1 MSYPPNRFHRN
12 GTPTGILPESQEFF
26 VRGSGWKKS
35 AAGFS
40 FPDLLVA
47 LGVLSL
53 LLLLQISAFAH
64 NKGNSRRAVCADNQ
78 RLLALSWL
86 MYADDNRGR
95 LAPNRSDGVPTTND
109 WVAGWLDYSGTDATN
124 LSKITQAKL
133 YPYNK
138 AVEIYHC
145 PDDVSSVRGQ
155 LRIRSY
161 SMNSWIGDGAS
172 GWLFNSP
179 GVIQVIANRSQVRQ
193 PDQTFVF
200 IEEHP
205 DSINDGML
213 YVDMVGT
220 GPATRIID
228 YPAAYHY
235 LGANLSFADGS
246 VGYRQ
251 WVDPRTTP
259 PPRYNNSLSLNV
271 SSPRNLD
278 VAWLQSVTTYLH

>member
-1 MSYPPNRFHRN
+1 MRTTRCVSSRANRCQN
-12 GTPTGILPESQEFF
+12 
-26 VRGSGWKKS
+26 S

-40 FPDLLVA
+40 FAELLTV
-47 LGVLSL
+47 LGVLAL
-53 LLLLQISAFAH
+53 VAVLQVSALAH
-64 NKGNSRRAVCADNQ
+64 NKGNSHRAVCADNL
-78 RLLALSWL
+78 RRLALSWL
-86 MYADDNRGR
+86 MYADDNLGR
-95 LAPNRSDGVPTTND
+95 LAPNRSDPFPVTNN
-109 WVAGWLDYSGTDATN
+109 WVTGFLDYSGTDATN

-138 AVEIYHC
+138 ALEIYHC

-155 LRIRSY
+155 LRVRSY

-213 YVDMVGT
+213 YVD
-220 GPATRIID
+220 
-228 YPAAYHY
+228 
-235 LGANLSFADGS
+235 
-246 VGYRQ
+246 
-251 WVDPRTTP
+251 
-259 PPRYNNSLSLNV
+259 
-271 SSPRNLD
+271 
-278 VAWLQSVTTYLH
+278 

>member
-1 MSYPPNRFHRN
+1 MAQHTCNHRSDPHILQRPGRHLAEECDDLPQMSYPPNRFHRN
-12 GTPTGILPESQEFF
+12 GTPMGILPESQEFF

-95 LAPNRSDGVPTTND
+95 LAPNRSDAFPVTNN
-109 WVAGWLDYSGTDATN
+109 WVAGWLDFSGGTDNTN
-124 LSKITQAKL
+124 LATITQARL

-138 AVEIYHC
+138 AAQIYRC
-145 PDDVSSVRGQ
+145 PDDLSAVRGQ

-161 SMNSWIGDGAS
+161 SMNGYVGDGALGWTS
-172 GWLFNSP
+172 GF
-179 GVIQVIANRSQVRQ
+179 QVMANRSQIRQ

-200 IEEHP
+200 IEEHA
-205 DSINDGML
+205 DSINDGFFI
-213 YVDMVGT
+213 VDM
-220 GPATRIID
+220 
-228 YPAAYHY
+228 
-235 LGANLSFADGS
+235 
-246 VGYRQ
+246 
-251 WVDPRTTP
+251 
-259 PPRYNNSLSLNV
+259 
-271 SSPRNLD
+271 SSG
-278 VAWLQSVTTYLH
+278 

>member
-1 MSYPPNRFHRN
+1 MR
-12 GTPTGILPESQEFF
+12 ILPESQELF
-26 VRGSGWKKS
+26 VRGSGWQKA

-40 FPDLLVA
+40 FSDLLVA

-64 NKGNSRRAVCADNQ
+64 NKGNSHRAVCADNL
-78 RLLALSWL
+78 RRLALSWL

-95 LAPNRSDGVPTTND
+95 LAPNRSDPFPVTNN
-109 WVAGWLDYSGTDATN
+109 WVTGFLDYSGTDATN

-155 LRIRSY
+155 LRVRSY
-161 SMNSWIGDGAS
+161 SMNAWIGDGAS
-172 GWLFNSP
+172 GWIGSP
-179 GVIQVIANRSQVRQ
+179 TGAFQIATNRSQVRQ

-213 YVDMVGT
+213 YVDMVST

-246 VGYRQ
+246 VRYRQ

-259 PPRYNNSLSLNV
+259 PPHYNNSLSLNV

>member
-1 MSYPPNRFHRN
+1 MSHPPNCFHRN
-12 GTPTGILPESQEFF
+12 GTPTRMLLESQELF
-26 VRGSGWKKS
+26 VRGSGWEKS
-35 AAGFS
+35 ADGFS
-40 FPDLLVA
+40 FSDLLVT

-64 NKGNSRRAVCADNQ
+64 NKGNSHRAVCADNL
-78 RLLALSWL
+78 RRLALSWL

-95 LAPNRSDGVPTTND
+95 LAPNRSDSLVTNN
-109 WVAGWLDYSGTDATN
+109 WVDGFLDYSGTDATN
-124 LSKITQAKL
+124 LSKIAQAKL

-145 PDDVSSVRGQ
+145 PDDLSAVRLQ
-155 LRIRSY
+155 LRVRSY
-161 SMNSWIGDGAS
+161 SMNSWVGDGAS
-172 GWLFNSP
+172 GWIGSP
-179 GVIQVIANRSQVRQ
+179 TGAFQIATQSSQVRQ

-213 YVDMVGT
+213 FVDMVSVE
-220 GPATRIID
+220 PDTRIID
-228 YPAAYHY
+228 YPAAYHF

-246 VGYRQ
+246 VRYRQ

-259 PPRYNNSLSLNV
+259 PPHYNNSLGLNV

-278 VAWLQSVTTYLH
+278 VAWLQSVTTYRH

>member
-1 MSYPPNRFHRN
+1 M
-12 GTPTGILPESQEFF
+12 GA
-26 VRGSGWKKS
+26 V
-35 AAGFS
+35 
-40 FPDLLVA
+40 VA
-47 LGVLSL
+47 LLGL
-53 LLLLQISAFAH
+53 LLLPVFGDSERNSRAAVCSINIKRLIEGWSAFP
-64 NKGNSRRAVCADNQ
+64 ADHAD
-78 RLLALSWL
+78 ALPFNANAPIGQYDWCGSSFMDLTQSNPNNWNHAL
-86 MYADDNRGR
+86 YTKRGQ
-95 LAPNRSDGVPTTND
+95 LWPYV
-109 WVAGWLDYSGTDATN
+109 LDTSAF
-124 LSKITQAKL
+124 S
-133 YPYNK
+133 
-138 AVEIYHC
+138 C
-145 PDDVSSVRGQ
+145 PDDPTRARASSGPDIGRYVP
-155 LRIRSY
+155 RIRSY

-213 YVDMVGT
+213 YVDMVST

-246 VGYRQ
+246 VRYRQ

-259 PPRYNNSLSLNV
+259 PPHYNNSLSLNV

>member
-1 MSYPPNRFHRN
+1 MNQAKVKCAVS
-12 GTPTGILPESQEFF
+12 GSQQQE
-26 VRGSGWKKS
+26 G
-35 AAGFS
+35 AFS
-40 FPDLLVA
+40 RVELLVVLAA
-47 LGVLSL
+47 LAL
-53 LLLLQISAFAH
+53 LAAVQLPALAH
-64 NKGNSRRAVCADNQ
+64 NKGNSHRAVCADNLR
-78 RLLALSWL
+78 RLGLSWL

-95 LAPNRSDGVPTTND
+95 LAPNRSDSLVTNN
-109 WVAGWLDYSGTDATN
+109 WVDGFLDYSGTDGTN

-155 LRIRSY
+155 LRVRSY
-161 SMNSWIGDGAS
+161 SMNAWIGDGAS
-172 GWLFNSP
+172 GWIGSP
-179 GVIQVIANRSQVRQ
+179 TGAFQMATNRSQVRQ

-213 YVDMVGT
+213 YVDMVST

-246 VGYRQ
+246 VRYRQ

-259 PPRYNNSLSLNV
+259 PPHYNNSLSLNV